1 MTAMQICSKH
11 SRIIAWTAVSIC
23 LATACVVI
31 LWRIRAYEREGTL
44 MAIQSEIEGTERAWR
59 RYEAAADA
67 LRQAARRAGV
77 QTQQAV
83 VTMVRGFERRRDE
96 TRVQG
101 FEAQLTDFY
110 ASDIEILTNFTDFVQ
125 ATNVMRRL
133 ARALMTEAHVRAGG
147 GRRNDGTPT
156 SYHLLVRKSDAS
168 RAREALPGVVAAIR
182 ETKSDN

>member
-1 MTAMQICSKH
+1 MTAMQTCPK
-11 SRIIAWTAVSIC
+11 RFRLIAWTFVSIG
-23 LATACVVI
+23 LATVCALI

-59 RYEAAADA
+59 HYQAAADT

-83 VTMVRGFERRRDE
+83 VTMVRGLERRRDE

-101 FEAQLTDFY
+101 FEAQVTDFY

-133 ARALMTEAHVRAGG
+133 ARAVMIEAHVRAGG

-168 RAREALPGVVAAIR
+168 RAREALPGVLTTIR
-182 ETKSDN
+182 ETKSDD